1 MKKKVL
7 VLVLA
12 ILLLS
17 GCNKF
22 KGTWCR
28 STEVFGAIIV
38 TKSEATDKQI
48 SNIESKIKEFGN
60 YKSYDVIDSLEKGN
74 TSITIYF
81 SDNSKATE
89 LVEMAKS
96 LAGVEKVEKKS
107 FIVTSEKLEVKGKKE
122 IIYSTNLDNVD
133 ALVEKGNYILN
144 EDGTLSIT
152 NNRTFY
158 LKDKFVCT
166 DSDCTN
172 ILSKKSKTNT
182 CK

>member
-48 SNIESKIKEFGN
+48 SNIENKIKEFGN

-81 SDNSKATE
+81 SDNSKATG

-122 IIYSTNLDNVD
+122 FIYSTNLDNVD

-144 EDGTLSIT
+144 DDGTLSIT